1 MVDNQLIEEI
11 SKKRFFLQNKL
22 KNSLII
28 KKFKTYL
35 ESDSFTN
42 ANFSK
47 NNA

>member
-11 SKKRFFLQNKL
+11 SKKLFFVQNKL

-28 KKFKTYL
+28 NTFKTYL

-42 ANFSK
+42 ENFSK